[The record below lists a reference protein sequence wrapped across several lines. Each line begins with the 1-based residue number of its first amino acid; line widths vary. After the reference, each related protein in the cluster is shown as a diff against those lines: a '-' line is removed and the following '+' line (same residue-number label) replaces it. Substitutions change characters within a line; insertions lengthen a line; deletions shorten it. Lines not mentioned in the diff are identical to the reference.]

1 MAMRKTKS
9 GIKECD
15 IRPLLFGLTGEGEHI
30 YATMTLTEHMSC
42 KPDMLVKALCDF
54 AGCEVPRVLVTRNRL
69 LGHNESGELT
79 PLELL

>member
-15 IRPLLFGLTGEGEHI
+15 IRPLLFKVAGEGQHI
-30 YATMTLTEHMSC
+30 FATMTLTERMSC
-42 KPDMLVKALCDF
+42 KPDMLVKALCEF

-69 LGHNESGELT
+69 YGMNEAGELT
-79 PLELL
+79 PLEEM

>member
-1 MAMRKTKS
+1 MYESK
-9 GIKECD
+9 
-15 IRPLLFGLTGEGEHI
+15 IRNE
-30 YATMTLTEHMSC
+30 AT
-42 KPDMLVKALCDF
+42 DMLVKALCDF